1 MDKQNLISKIGAA
14 KIPDD
19 FKKELVQLVEAEAE
33 VGPETVKKIQDKI
46 DEFVGQSI
54 DSITN
59 LQVMDAAEELDGKM
73 SQVDTSIKQFSQ
85 ELNQKADEVDMAAA
99 RNTISQQ

>member
-19 FKKELVQLVEAEAE
+19 FKKELVQLVEAETE
-33 VGPETVKKIQDKI
+33 VGPETVKKIQAKI
-46 DEFVGQSI
+46 DEFVEQSI
-54 DSITN
+54 DGIAN

-73 SQVDTSIKQFSQ
+73 SQVDNSIKQFNQ
-85 ELNQKADEVDMAAA
+85 ELSQKADEADMAAA
-99 RNTISQQ
+99 RSTISQQ